1 MNNKKS
7 DIKACVI
14 HILKI
19 FVFPMTV
26 IAIIPLIL
34 NGVGY
39 ESDLVSNSLFAIKIV
54 IYLNLLVYP
63 VPAEFNNKYEHFSI
77 LEAFKKAKESEKEEE
92 SNE

>member
-1 MNNKKS
+1 MNNRKS
-7 DIKACVI
+7 DIKACVV

-19 FVFPMTV
+19 FVLPMAV

-34 NGVGY
+34 NAVGY
-39 ESDLVSNSLFAIKIV
+39 NSNLISKGLFIVKIV
-54 IYLNLLVYP
+54 IYLNLLVHP

-77 LEAFKKAKESEKEEE
+77 MEAFKKAKESEKEEE